1 MLPEL
6 FRTSGLTK
14 SLFSPILNIR
24 FYERRRAECP
34 MCTLQRVLFW
44 FRGPVC
50 RFCAPGSGDKRPC
63 FVPCCALLRQE
74 RRFLFIAAVPLREK
88 AVTVSISTSPGNQKK
103 GEIFY
108 GNAID
113 PVAGEGAAHRALSA
127 RQHPLFCRGPA
138 VRLPR
143 DGIQC
148 PHAAGHPSDGGLHPR
163 RRGAVAPGVS
173 AAASA
178 AAAGAE
184 ASRAVARGR
193 GGAAAGP
200 AARLLQLWPAHAAFA
215 RVGVVRQAHPRR
227 AV

>member
-1 MLPEL
+1 M
-6 FRTSGLTK
+6 
-14 SLFSPILNIR
+14 
-24 FYERRRAECP
+24 
-34 MCTLQRVLFW
+34 VLL
-44 FRGPVC
+44 C
-50 RFCAPGSGDKRPC
+50 RFCAPRGRDRLPC
-63 FVPCCALLRQE
+63 PTVLCASPVWRGAFFVLRCG
-74 RRFLFIAAVPLREK
+74 PEK
-88 AVTVSISTSPGNQKK
+88 GCRTGK
-103 GEIFY
+103 GEENN

-163 RRGAVAPGVS
+163 RGAAVAPGVF

-184 ASRAVARGR
+184 APRAVACGRGR
-193 GGAAAGP
+193 AAAGP

-215 RVGVVRQAHPRR
+215 RIGVVRQAHPRW

>member
-1 MLPEL
+1 MLWL
-6 FRTSGLTK
+6 YRMIAASAFAGS
-14 SLFSPILNIR
+14 FSPIHR
-24 FYERRRAECP
+24 FGKLDVHKVRLRFPNLGSTKNLSPNALAESCGP
-34 MCTLQRVLFW
+34 ACEISILTGREAHGLQ
-44 FRGPVC
+44 
-50 RFCAPGSGDKRPC
+50 
-63 FVPCCALLRQE
+63 
-74 RRFLFIAAVPLREK
+74 AA
-88 AVTVSISTSPGNQKK
+88 TVSISTSPGNQKK

-148 PHAAGHPSDGGLHPR
+148 PHAAGHPPDGGLHPR
-163 RRGAVAPGVS
+163 RGAAVAPGVS

-184 ASRAVARGR
+184 APRAVARGR
-193 GGAAAGP
+193 GRAAAGP
-200 AARLLQLWPAHAAFA
+200 AARLLQLRPAHAAFA

>member
-1 MLPEL
+1 MSYLY
-6 FRTSGLTK
+6 FAAGSIGVQGIGL
-14 SLFSPILNIR
+14 SVL
-24 FYERRRAECP
+24 RA
-34 MCTLQRVLFW
+34 RK
-44 FRGPVC
+44 RG
-50 RFCAPGSGDKRPC
+50 KRPC

-74 RRFLFIAAVPLREK
+74 RRFLFIAAVPHDRSFGLRRTFFADALAESCGPAFEREGRYSQHINIPRQSEK
-88 AVTVSISTSPGNQKK
+88 RRDLLWKRNRSRGGRRCSSSCA
-103 GEIFY
+103 
-108 GNAID
+108 
-113 PVAGEGAAHRALSA
+113 SA

-148 PHAAGHPSDGGLHPR
+148 PHAAGHPPDGGLHPR
-163 RRGAVAPGVS
+163 RGAAVAPGVS

-184 ASRAVARGR
+184 APRAVACGRGR
-193 GGAAAGP
+193 AAAGP
-200 AARLLQLWPAHAAFA
+200 AARLLQLRPAHAAFA